1 VRVLVSDQDAGARE
15 VLKRSLEPGY
25 WELYEVESGRE
36 ALQVFRRHVVHVL
49 VSAVELPDT
58 TGFNLAWE
66 LRRVAGARE
75 APPGRGGLPFVLTV
89 YDLSKETLLRALM
102 ARAFT
107 VLRKPIDGWMF
118 RTTLEHLVG
127 RCYSGERPGS
137 LFGSPLPT
145 ARTPSASYSALVE
158 PWRQPACEEELL

>member
-1 VRVLVSDQDAGARE
+1 MVALPSTVGAGDRIRVLVSDQDAGARE

-66 LRRVAGARE
+66 LRRVAGASGSARE
-75 APPGRGGLPFVLTV
+75 APDPEGRGGGGLPFVLTV

-127 RCYSGERPGS
+127 RCYGASVPTVRRGS
-137 LFGSPLPT
+137 T
-145 ARTPSASYSALVE
+145 KAL
-158 PWRQPACEEELL
+158 

>member
-1 VRVLVSDQDAGARE
+1 MVASPSTVGTRDRVRVLVSDQDAGARQA
-15 VLKRSLEPGY
+15 LKRSLQPGH

-36 ALQVFRRHVVHVL
+36 ALQVFRTHVVHVL

-66 LRRVAGARE
+66 LRQEAGARG
-75 APPGRGGLPFVLTV
+75 AGGLPFVLTV
-89 YDLSKETLLRALM
+89 YDLRKETLLRALV

-107 VLRKPIDGWMF
+107 VLQKPIDGWMF

-127 RCYSGERPGS
+127 RCYRGGVPRSHDEGKN
-137 LFGSPLPT
+137 
-145 ARTPSASYSALVE
+145 A
-158 PWRQPACEEELL
+158 WRQSAREEDLL

>member
-1 VRVLVSDQDAGARE
+1 MVALPTDAVRDRVRVLVSDHDARARE
-15 VLKRSLEPGY
+15 ALKRSLEPCH

-36 ALQVFRRHVVHVL
+36 ALQVFRKHVVHVL

-58 TGFNLAWE
+58 TGFDLAWE
-66 LRRVAGARE
+66 LRQVASA
-75 APPGRGGLPFVLTV
+75 LPFILTV
-89 YDLSKETLLRALM
+89 NDLSKEMLLRALV

-127 RCYSGERPGS
+127 RYYGTG
-137 LFGSPLPT
+137 LP
-145 ARTPSASYSALVE
+145 AVWEEGKNS
-158 PWRQPACEEELL
+158 WRQSAREEELL